1 MGRTKTVAAIGVRTT
16 GNLLVTAVIMLSL
29 AFILP
34 SLFGYERY
42 VIMGGSM
49 TGTFNLGSVV
59 FDKTVPVGRLEVGD
73 VITYQPPAS
82 SGLDTMVTHRIVKI
96 REDAKTGQRVFRT
109 KGDNNPQRD
118 PWAFRLKSPV
128 QPKVEYSLPYVG
140 WLFIGLANRSIRIL
154 VIGCPAGLIALYSL
168 VELVKP
174 LRTRRAPDLATPGQ
188 PQPIGA

>member
-16 GNLLVTAVIMLSL
+16 GNLLVTAVILLSL

-59 FDKTVPVGRLEVGD
+59 FEKTVPVGRLHVGD

-82 SGLDTMVTHRIVKI
+82 AGVPNLVTHRIVQI
-96 REDAKTGQRVFRT
+96 RRDAKTGQRVFRT

-118 PWAFRLKSPV
+118 PWTFRLTDAM
-128 QPKVEYSLPYVG
+128 QPKVDYSLPYVG
-140 WLFIGLANRSIRIL
+140 WVFIGLANRAVRIV
-154 VIGCPAGLIALYSL
+154 VIGVPAGLIALYSL
-168 VELVKP
+168 VELVRA
-174 LRTRRAPDLATPGQ
+174 LRGRRAPELATAGAGQ
-188 PQPIGA
+188 PVEA